1 MADFNFQPARSSI
14 AAQPGMSLGEMM
26 NMATQAQALQQAQ
39 QLNPLQLQYWQ
50 QNVEQSRQI
59 NPLLLQSAQQTV
71 EQARQVN
78 PELLS
83 QAQSATKTAASSASS
98 AEFDLATKRTNGI
111 VSRLTGLINNPMVI
125 EAERNPAYAE
135 ANKEQLAKIVT
146 AYGEQQ
152 AKELKIPSD
161 QANVSIAPYLSTVTQ
176 TPGEF
181 RQFLKEKLLT
191 TVDHASRIN
200 ALQPSGVQTSTGAV
214 NQVVS
219 TNEFGPYK
227 PGTTIPGTLAIQT
240 IPPTTP
246 RVAVPGDRSGQQPG
260 TTYLQGPQADA
271 PVNAPPSGSIVT
283 GLPPA
288 FVHQAPTIIPAGE
301 TSETYTLAKNIQL
314 KANEAAKT
322 AAQSEFNNNQIISL
336 ADHALAGFGAQTA
349 ANLGGGFALIPWT
362 SDATANRQKLG
373 DFLARE
379 TLTLASAGGLG
390 TDAARGLQEKLT
402 GTTNWTS
409 EAIKSTAHIN
419 RALSTGVKLFNEG
432 VNNSIANPSN
442 KYGVNNPF
450 AARDFQ
456 NSWSQ
461 VADVNAL
468 RLMDL
473 MKNND
478 TDGMKNLMR
487 ELGGGAEGKQKL
499 EILKLKVNTLND
511 LIQGKK

>member
-1 MADFNFQPARSSI
+1 MAEFNFTPAKSNI
-14 AAQPGMSLGEMM
+14 AAQPGMTLGDMM

-39 QLNPLQLQYWQ
+39 QLNPLQLQA
-50 QNVEQSRQI
+50 
-59 NPLLLQSAQQTV
+59 AQQTV

-83 QAQSATKTAASSASS
+83 QARSATGTAASAASS

-227 PGTTIPGTLAIQT
+227 PGTTIPGTQAIQT

-246 RVAVPGDRSGQQPG
+246 RVAVPGDNSGQPPG
-260 TTYLQGPQADA
+260 TTYLQGPQAA
-271 PVNAPPSGSIVT
+271 ASVNAPPPAPIVT

-288 FVHQAPTIIPAGE
+288 TVQQAPLIIPAGE
-301 TSETYTLAKNIQL
+301 TSETAALAKNIQL
-314 KANEAAKT
+314 KANESAKGV
-322 AAQSEFNNNQIISL
+322 AQSQANNNQIIGL
-336 ADHALAGFGAQTA
+336 ADNALAGFGAQTIA
-349 ANLGGGFALIPWT
+349 RLGGGFAMVPWT
-362 SDATANRQKLG
+362 SDATKNRQVLG
-373 DFLARE
+373 HYLSLETANLA
-379 TLTLASAGGLG
+379 AGAGLG
-390 TDAARGLQEKLT
+390 TDAARGIASQMA
-402 GTTNWTS
+402 GTTEWTPS
-409 EAIKSTAHIN
+409 AIKSTARVN
-419 RALSTGVKLFNEG
+419 RALSGATGFFAEG
-432 VNNSIANPSN
+432 VNNAVAAN
-442 KYGVNNPF
+442 NNSPF

-456 NSWSQ
+456 NKWST

-478 TDGMKNLMR
+478 TDGMKSLMR
-487 ELGGGAEGKQKL
+487 ELGGGAEGKQQL
-499 EILKLKVNTLND
+499 EILKLKVSTLNN